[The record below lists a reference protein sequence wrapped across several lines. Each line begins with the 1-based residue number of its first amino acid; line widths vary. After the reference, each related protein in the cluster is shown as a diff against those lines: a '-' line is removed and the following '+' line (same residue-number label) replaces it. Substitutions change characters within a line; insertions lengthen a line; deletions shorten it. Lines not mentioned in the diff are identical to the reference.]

1 MLGVGAGCSAKG
13 LTAAAY
19 AVTGV
24 EVDSAV
30 AAAAAAAFGCAP
42 PHCGRLVIE
51 DAAAYVRR
59 AVAAGDTYDAVLL
72 DVFSGG
78 GVALHLF
85 TPPVLAD
92 VAAVVAPG
100 GVLVV
105 NTVGLL
111 PPMDG
116 DGGPDTSRAAG
127 TTDGGGGSEDRPG
140 RVGHSAW
147 AAGVAYDGVPAV
159 AGALAPH
166 FPHMRAFIDIPPS
179 RSLHN
184 VVLFAGATAEAVS
197 FRRAVP
203 ADGVLGSTTRAE
215 QLEGFVDREVSATVT
230 ARAAAMATTGG
241 YGGGGWRRAARRT
254 RWVDAIRRAQGVSAA
269 EHWRVMRLVLGGP
282 VWAALAVG

>member
-1 MLGVGAGCSAKG
+1 M
-13 LTAAAY
+13 
-19 AVTGV
+19 
-24 EVDSAV
+24 
-30 AAAAAAAFGCAP
+30 
-42 PHCGRLVIE
+42 
-51 DAAAYVRR
+51 
-59 AVAAGDTYDAVLL
+59 
-72 DVFSGG
+72 
-78 GVALHLF
+78 
-85 TPPVLAD
+85 
-92 VAAVVAPG
+92 
-100 GVLVV
+100 LVV